1 MTKQNTPGPCLP
13 LKRQMMQMGSFRSC
27 KDAVICLLHMV
38 DESEKRNG
46 KRGPKPRRLVES
58 EEEMS
63 SAAEKEGQGGED
75 DDKVD
80 WGRAGQDSD
89 SCKRRGK
96 ASAITCFITSLS
108 VSSVFPII

>member
-1 MTKQNTPGPCLP
+1 
-13 LKRQMMQMGSFRSC
+13 MMQMGSFRSC

-89 SCKRRGK
+89 SCKRRRK